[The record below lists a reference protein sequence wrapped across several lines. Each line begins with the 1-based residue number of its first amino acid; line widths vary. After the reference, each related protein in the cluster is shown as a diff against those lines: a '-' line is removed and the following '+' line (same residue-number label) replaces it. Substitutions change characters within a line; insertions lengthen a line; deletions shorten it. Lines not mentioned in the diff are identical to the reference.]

1 MTKGVTAEV
10 TARRALA
17 TRNRRPAKAA
27 AAWLARRGV
36 QPNTVSLASLV
47 FAGAAGAAFA
57 ASPPR
62 TAGWQAALL
71 IVAAV
76 CIQGRLLCNMLDG
89 MLAVEEGLRSRTGD
103 LYNELPDRFADVLI
117 LVGAGYG
124 AGAYGPTL
132 GWAAALVAVLTAYVR
147 VFAGSLGLTQRFL
160 GPMAKQHR
168 MFALTLAALA
178 AAAEA
183 LAGLPA
189 RALAIGLGVIVAG
202 AVITTWR
209 RVQHV
214 AREAAAR

>member
-1 MTKGVTAEV
+1 MTKGSTTEV
-10 TARRALA
+10 TARRVLA
-17 TRNRRPAKAA
+17 TRHRRPARAA
-27 AAWLARRGV
+27 AAWLARHGV

-47 FAGAAGAAFA
+47 FAGAAAAAFA
-57 ASPPR
+57 ASPTR

-71 IVAAV
+71 IVAGV

-103 LYNELPDRFADVLI
+103 LYNELPDRLADVLI

-124 AGAYGPTL
+124 AGPYGPTL

-168 MFALTLAALA
+168 MFALTLAAVA
-178 AAAEA
+178 AAAEVM
-183 LAGLPA
+183 AGLPS
-189 RALAIGLGVIVAG
+189 RALAIGLAVIVAG
-202 AVITTWR
+202 SVITTWR
-209 RVQHV
+209 RVQHL

>member
-1 MTKGVTAEV
+1 MTKTTEV
-10 TARRALA
+10 TARRDLA
-17 TRNRRPAKAA
+17 TRNRRPARAA
-27 AAWLARRGV
+27 AAWLARLGV

-47 FAGAAGAAFA
+47 FAGAAAAAFA
-57 ASPPR
+57 ASPTQ
-62 TAGWQAALL
+62 TARWQAALL
-71 IVAAV
+71 IVAGV

-103 LYNELPDRFADVLI
+103 LYNELPDRLADVMI

-132 GWAAALVAVLTAYVR
+132 GWAAALLAVLTAYVR

-168 MFALTLAALA
+168 MFALTLAAFA
-178 AAAEA
+178 AAAA
-183 LAGLPA
+183 GMAGLPPLA
-189 RALAIGLGVIVAG
+189 LPAALAVIVVG
-202 AVITTWR
+202 AVVTTWR
-209 RVQHV
+209 RVQHL